1 MNDLTTAGNDAAL
14 FALRDVRRYVNMCRI
29 SGPGILSDWY
39 RGFAQGQLLVAQH
52 DMRADP
58 VVVQAVENEVEFLC
72 NDYSRR
78 RP

>member
-1 MNDLTTAGNDAAL
+1 MNDLTTAGNEAAL
-14 FALRDVRRYVNMCRI
+14 FALRDIRRYVNMCRI
-29 SGPGILSDWY
+29 GGFGTLSDWY

-72 NDYSRR
+72 GDYSRR